1 MANYATLKSS
11 VNSVITTNGNNE
23 ITGALLNSLLLSI
36 IDSLGAGYQ
45 YAGVATPATAP
56 GTPDQ
61 KVFYITNGAGIYPNF
76 ASLEVGASEVAIL
89 YYDSAWHKATTG
101 AAAASVV
108 ADIVAQLGSYLDLD
122 SYPKRNNY
130 LSGSGS
136 WSVSTNAKNII
147 IPCAPGD
154 KFRITSNANYNA
166 LYAFMA
172 GTENTNP
179 SSCVDG
185 TRHTVPVGESA
196 VITIPD
202 GTNYL
207 YILLK
212 TSGQL
217 DYQPAS
223 VYKYGIVDVLAE
235 LSETVAGQES
245 AVEQVIDYT
254 FDVAGMEQLRGH
266 LGTATAWGTS
276 TNSRHVYIECVA
288 GDIFKITGNAETG
301 SNYAFM
307 PDNPVWVSGGAV
319 TTIGGRNP
327 IAAGANLEITAPEGA
342 NYLYIQTRTSGQVDS
357 TPVSVVRI
365 GVNNKL
371 LRVQQDV
378 AQNESNIKSNLF
390 DELPLN
396 IMYSVLNS
404 VTGVYGNSMPHFMF
418 GIKAGFNALK
428 ADMRLTSDGKVILC
442 HDAGFT
448 LNSAGRIT
456 GYDAS
461 SANTFAIHDRTL
473 AQIQALEFATPDSDG
488 NYYHPVELSEFVYL
502 CRYYGIIAFLTLR
515 PDAYVQDTAE
525 EMNEIVRKYAMENR
539 TLINLYV
546 SPAQLAEIC
555 PVLDSVAPRIKR
567 CYTMLEGWSMSE
579 ENLQTGINNGCQY
592 ICTFSSHQGD
602 ITDELCQ
609 FVVERNARLLSII
622 HSESEYN
629 STLLSGY
636 VGFQS
641 YVNFAPVKTKA
652 ALTLAGNV

>member
-1 MANYATLKSS
+1 MANYATLKQSIQ
-11 VNSVITTNGNNE
+11 SVITTNGNNE
-23 ITGALLNSLLLSI
+23 ITGALLQSLLLSMV
-36 IDSLGAGYQ
+36 DALGNGYQ
-45 YAGVATPATAP
+45 YMGVATPDTNP

-61 KVFYITNGAGIYPNF
+61 KVFYITNGSGIYANF
-76 ASLEVGASEVAIL
+76 GSLEIGESEVAIL
-89 YYDSAWHKATTG
+89 YWDSAWHKATTG
-101 AAAASVV
+101 AASASVV
-108 ADIVAQLGSYLDLD
+108 ADIVARLGSYLDID

-130 LSGSGS
+130 LSASGS

-179 SSCVDG
+179 SSCVDSA
-185 TRHTVPVGESA
+185 RHTVPVGESA

-207 YILLK
+207 YVLLK

-217 DYQPAS
+217 DYAPES
-223 VYKYGIVDVLAE
+223 IYKYGLGDIVAE
-235 LSETVAGQES
+235 LVETVDGQTE
-245 AVEQVIDYT
+245 AVDRVINYQYDLSS
-254 FDVAGMEQLRGH
+254 FEQLRGH
-266 LGTATAWGTS
+266 LGTATKWGTS
-276 TNSRHVYIECVA
+276 TNSRHIYIPCIP
-288 GDIFKITGNAETG
+288 GDIFRIVGNDTTG

-307 PDNPVWVSGGAV
+307 PDDPEWVSGGSV
-319 TTIGGRNP
+319 TTIGGRNA
-327 IAAGANLEITAPEGA
+327 IAAGSNLEIVAPAGA
-342 NYLYIQTRTSGQVDS
+342 NYLYIQTRTSGQVDC
-357 TPVSVVRI
+357 TPASVVRV
-365 GVNNKL
+365 GVLTKVELIQGETDNL
-371 LRVQQDV
+371 
-378 AQNESNIKSNLF
+378 ESKVMSELF

-396 IMYSVLNS
+396 IMYSVLNN
-404 VTGVYGNSMPHFMF
+404 VTGYYGNSMPHFMF
-418 GIKAGFNALK
+418 GVQAGFNSLK
-428 ADMRLTSDGKVILC
+428 ADMRLTSDNKIILC

-473 AQIQALEFATPDSDG
+473 AQLQALEYATPDGDG

-515 PDAYVQDTAE
+515 YDSYIQTTAE
-525 EMNEIVRKYAMENR
+525 VMNAILQKYAMENR

-546 SPAQLAEIC
+546 SPARLIEMAPI
-555 PVLDSVAPRIKR
+555 LDAAAPRVRR

-579 ENLQTGINNGCQY
+579 DNLLTGINNGCQY

-602 ITDELCQ
+602 ITDALAQ
-609 FVVERNARLLSII
+609 FVVQHNARLLSII
-622 HSESEYN
+622 HSAEEYDA
-629 STLLSGY
+629 TLRSGY

-641 YVNFAPVKTKA
+641 YVNFVPVKSLA
-652 ALTLAGNV
+652 GLTLGES